1 MLWCSRA
8 NTHAFLSGSSKP
20 HSPAPSTPC
29 YLLHPKGPRLC
40 VISCSS
46 HPEAGVFLSL
56 TCGERPELWV
66 GWGSRGLRVAGLLDL
81 LKATTGSQSD
91 GRPFPPHPK
100 QAHPPT
106 GDPRW
111 RRVHE
116 CKAEREWGWHGVGDT
131 PAEGN
136 ESGLEKKERKGKSRN
151 QTSDQE
157 NEIVQR
163 KWVGKALREES
174 PMACCFLSSWR
185 TWWDWLTTCSLVLWD

>member
-1 MLWCSRA
+1 M
-8 NTHAFLSGSSKP
+8 
-20 HSPAPSTPC
+20 
-29 YLLHPKGPRLC
+29 
-40 VISCSS
+40 
-46 HPEAGVFLSL
+46 
-56 TCGERPELWV
+56 
-66 GWGSRGLRVAGLLDL
+66 AGLLDL
-81 LKATTGSQSD
+81 LKATTGSQGD

-111 RRVHE
+111 RRGQE
-116 CKAEREWGWHGVGDT
+116 SKAEREWGWHGVGDT

-136 ESGLEKKERKGKSRN
+136 ESGLEKKERTGVGGVGSRN

-174 PMACCFLSSWR
+174 PTACCFLPAQR
-185 TWWDWLTTCSLVLWD
+185 TGWDWLATCSLSPTCSLVLWA